1 MLLKERYSDKLDE
14 KAGEYIKYT
23 IDSVKRM
30 DDLLTGL
37 LAYAKILTQNKP
49 SVVIP
54 SRAALREAVDKL
66 QKSIE
71 ETGAVITSDELP
83 DVRADGPQFVQVL
96 LNLIDNAIKFRSD
109 KKPEIH
115 VGFQKHDNG
124 LRFFVRDNGIGID
137 PQFHERIFQMFQ
149 RLHPRDKYS
158 GYGTGLTICRRIVE
172 RHGGQMWV
180 ESQPGQG
187 ATFYFTIPGN

>member
-1 MLLKERYSDKLDE
+1 L
-14 KAGEYIKYT
+14 
-23 IDSVKRM
+23 
-30 DDLLTGL
+30 
-37 LAYAKILTQNKP
+37 
-49 SVVIP
+49 
-54 SRAALREAVDKL
+54 
-66 QKSIE
+66 
-71 ETGAVITSDELP
+71 
-83 DVRADGPQFVQVL
+83 L

-115 VGFQKHDNG
+115 VGFQKQNNS
-124 LRFFVRDNGIGID
+124 LQFFVRDNGIGID

-187 ATFYFTIPGN
+187 ATFYFTISEN